1 MARSDMGRSEAGG
14 GSNYGARSEFIIG
27 RSVIR
32 NMSISPISSPG
43 INVKRRRRR
52 KNKGEAA
59 AGASDCS
66 RSPGRKK
73 RKKDKKKRDK
83 GEDKENKR
91 IDLQPRKR
99 GTSPSHWGQG

>member
-43 INVKRRRRR
+43 INVKRRRKR
-52 KNKGEAA
+52 KHREP
-59 AGASDCS
+59 AGYGDASECS
-66 RSPGRKK
+66 GSPPRKK
-73 RKKDKKKRDK
+73 KKKDKK
-83 GEDKENKR
+83 
-91 IDLQPRKR
+91 RKR
-99 GTSPSHWGQG
+99 EKGCRLVYTCTVAEFTL